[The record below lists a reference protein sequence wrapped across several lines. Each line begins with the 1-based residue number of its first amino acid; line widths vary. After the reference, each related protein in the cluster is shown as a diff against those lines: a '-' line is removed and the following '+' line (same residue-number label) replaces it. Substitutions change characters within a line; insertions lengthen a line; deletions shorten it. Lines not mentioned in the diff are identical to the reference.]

1 MNNQT
6 TETPAGHTTASLKHS
21 FVVIKGDEK
30 TVIKIRLDDQCRNGH
45 EDFSLTCDIYE
56 KVRGIWRDVGG
67 GCAHDHILKLRPE
80 LAPFAVLH
88 LCDFNGLPMH
98 CAANA
103 LYWFAG
109 IDPAKT
115 TQEYHGG
122 SGSGAKSP
130 DECRRI
136 FAEYIHATPE
146 QVAEVIRRE
155 PRTELELRAVLEDM
169 GFIAQ
174 WKAEADAA
182 IATLEQ
188 WTDQKFAPANPAHR
202 WKAVTAE
209 ERAEIEARKASGYYE
224 PAQVAA
230 RDAAAAAAERA
241 KKIKQIDADLA
252 ASTEKANRNAK
263 VARYMAARYYPR
275 LQNFIYY
282 DHTNT
287 VSFNWSNTEKI
298 VTREEFD
305 AFNAEMDAAALPAGI
320 KTEWAA
326 RPKY

>member
-1 MNNQT
+1 MKTEQT
-6 TETPAGHTTASLKHS
+6 TNTLKHS
-21 FVVIKGDEK
+21 FTVINGDEK
-30 TVIKIRLDDQCRNGH
+30 TVIKIELDDDCRNGH

-56 KVRGIWRDVGG
+56 KRKNGAWIDSGW
-67 GCAHDHILKLRPE
+67 GCAHDHILRLRPD
-80 LAPFAVLH
+80 LAPFAMLH

-98 CAANA
+98 CASNA

-122 SGSGAKSP
+122 SGSSAKSP
-130 DECRRI
+130 EECRRI
-136 FAEYIHATPE
+136 FAEHIHATPE
-146 QVAEVIRRE
+146 QVAEIIRRE

-182 IATLEQ
+182 IASLEQ
-188 WTDQKFAPANPAHR
+188 WTGQRFAPANPAHR
-202 WKAVTAE
+202 WKAVTTE
-209 ERAEIEARKASGYYE
+209 QRAEIEARKASGYYE

-230 RDAAAAAAERA
+230 RDAAAIEKARA
-241 KKIKQIDADLA
+241 DKIKDIDADLA
-252 ASTEKANRNAK
+252 ASIEKKNRNAQ
-263 VARYMAARYYPR
+263 VARYMASRYFPG

-287 VSFNWSNTEKI
+287 IAFNWSSTEKI
-298 VTREEFD
+298 VSREEFD
-305 AFNAEMDAAALPAGI
+305 AFNAELDANALPAGI

>member
-1 MNNQT
+1 MKTEQT
-6 TETPAGHTTASLKHS
+6 TSTLKHS
-21 FVVIKGDEK
+21 FVVIKGNEK
-30 TVIKIRLDDQCRNGH
+30 TVIKIRLDDECRNGH

-56 KVRGIWRDVGG
+56 KRNGIWRDSGG
-67 GCAHDHILKLRPE
+67 GCAHAHILKLRPD

-88 LCDFNGLPMH
+88 LCDFSGLPMR

-109 IDPAKT
+109 IDPAKIT
-115 TQEYHGG
+115 EEYHGG
-122 SGSGAKSP
+122 SGNGAKSP

-136 FAEYIHATPE
+136 FAEHIHATPE
-146 QVAEVIRRE
+146 QVAEIIRRS

-188 WTDQKFAPANPAHR
+188 WTGQKFAPANPVHR
-202 WKAVTAE
+202 WQAVTPE
-209 ERAEIEARKASGYYE
+209 QRAEIEARKASGYHE
-224 PAQVAA
+224 PDQVAA
-230 RDAAAAAAERA
+230 RDAAAASAERA
-241 KKIKQIDADLA
+241 KRIAEIDADLA
-252 ASTEKANRNAK
+252 AAIEKATRGAQ

-287 VSFNWSNTEKI
+287 VRFNWSTTEKL

-305 AFNAEMDAAALPAGI
+305 AFNAELDAAALPAGI
-320 KTEWAA
+320 KTEWAE

>member
-1 MNNQT
+1 MKTEQT
-6 TETPAGHTTASLKHS
+6 TNTLRHS
-21 FVVIKGDEK
+21 ITVIKGDEK
-30 TVIKIRLDDQCRNGH
+30 TVIKIRLDDECRNGH
-45 EDFSLTCDIYE
+45 EDFSLTCNIYE
-56 KVRGIWRDVGG
+56 KSRTDGWRDVGG
-67 GCAHDHILKLRPE
+67 GCAHEHILKLRPD
-80 LAPFAVLH
+80 LAPFAALH

-115 TQEYHGG
+115 TQKYHGG

-136 FAEYIHATPE
+136 FAEHIHATPE
-146 QVAEVIRRE
+146 QVAEIIRRE

-169 GFIAQ
+169 GFLAQ

-188 WTDQKFAPANPAHR
+188 WTGQKFAPANPAHR

-209 ERAEIEARKASGYYE
+209 ECAEIEQRKASGYYE

-241 KKIKQIDADLA
+241 KKIEEIDADLA
-252 ASTEKANRNAK
+252 ASVEKASRCAS
-263 VARYMAARYYPR
+263 VARYMASRYYPR

-287 VSFNWSNTEKI
+287 IAFNWSTTEKL
-298 VTREEFD
+298 VSREEFD
-305 AFNAEMDAAALPAGI
+305 AFAAELDASALPAGI

>member
-1 MNNQT
+1 MKTEQT
-6 TETPAGHTTASLKHS
+6 TNTLKHS
-21 FVVIKGDEK
+21 IAVIRGDEK
-30 TVIKIRLDDQCRNGH
+30 TVIKIELDDDCRNGH

-56 KVRGIWRDVGG
+56 KRKNGLWVDSGG
-67 GCAHDHILKLRPE
+67 GCAHDHILKLRPD
-80 LAPFAVLH
+80 LALFAMLH

-115 TQEYHGG
+115 TEEYHGG

-130 DECRRI
+130 EECRSI
-136 FAEYIHATPE
+136 FAEYIHASPE
-146 QVAEVIRRE
+146 QVAEIIRRE

-169 GFIAQ
+169 GFLNQ
-174 WKAEADAA
+174 WKAEAAAA

-188 WTDQKFAPANPAHR
+188 WTGQKFAPANPVSR

-209 ERAEIEARKASGYYE
+209 ERAEIEHRKASGYYE

-230 RDAAAAAAERA
+230 RDAAAAAAARA
-241 KKIKQIDADLA
+241 AKIKDIDDDLA
-252 ASTEKANRNAK
+252 AAVEKLNRNAQ
-263 VARYMAARYYPR
+263 VARYMASRYFPR
-275 LQNFIYY
+275 PQNFIYY

-287 VSFNWSNTEKI
+287 ISFNWSSTEKLI
-298 VTREEFD
+298 SREEFD
-305 AFNAEMDAAALPAGI
+305 TFNAELDASALPAGV
-320 KTEWAA
+320 KTEWAP

>member
-1 MNNQT
+1 MKTEQT
-6 TETPAGHTTASLKHS
+6 THTLRHS
-21 FVVIKGDEK
+21 IALIKGDEK
-30 TVIKIRLDDQCRNGH
+30 TVINISLDDKCRNGH
-45 EDFSLTCDIYE
+45 EYFSLTCGIYE
-56 KVRGIWRDVGG
+56 RQRGGWRYAGG
-67 GCAHDHILKLRPE
+67 GCAHDHILKLRPD
-80 LAPFAVLH
+80 LALFATLH

-98 CAANA
+98 SAANA

-109 IDPAKT
+109 IDPGKT
-115 TQEYHGG
+115 TQKYHGG
-122 SGSGAKSP
+122 NGSGARSP

-136 FAEYIHATPE
+136 FAERIHATPE
-146 QVAEVIRRE
+146 QVSEIIRRE
-155 PRTELELRAVLEDM
+155 PRTELELRATLEDM
-169 GFIAQ
+169 GFLAQ

-188 WTDQKFAPANPAHR
+188 WTGQKFAPANPASR
-202 WKAVTAE
+202 WTAVTAA
-209 ERAEIEARKASGYYE
+209 ERAEMEQRKAAGYYD

-241 KKIKQIDADLA
+241 KRVAEIDADLA
-252 ASTEKANRNAK
+252 AAIEKATRSAQ

-282 DHTNT
+282 DHTNAI
-287 VSFNWSNTEKI
+287 SFNWSNAEKL
-298 VTREEFD
+298 VSREEFD
-305 AFNAEMDAAALPAGI
+305 AFNAELWPDELPAGI

>member
-1 MNNQT
+1 MKTEQT
-6 TETPAGHTTASLKHS
+6 TSTLKHS
-21 FVVIKGDEK
+21 FTVIRGDEK
-30 TVIKIRLDDQCRNGH
+30 TVIKIRLDDECRNGH
-45 EDFSLTCDIYE
+45 EDFSLTCGIYE
-56 KVRGIWRDVGG
+56 KRNGIWRDSGG
-67 GCAHDHILKLRPE
+67 GCAHDHILKLRPD
-80 LAPFAVLH
+80 LAPFAMLH

-109 IDPAKT
+109 IDPSKT

-122 SGSGAKSP
+122 SGNGAKKP

-136 FAEYIHATPE
+136 FAEHIHASEE
-146 QVAEVIRRE
+146 QVAEIIRRE
-155 PRTELELRAVLEDM
+155 PRTELELRAVLEDV
-169 GFIAQ
+169 GFITQ

-182 IATLEQ
+182 IAMLEQ
-188 WTDQKFAPANPAHR
+188 WTGQKFAPANTAHR

-209 ERAEIEARKASGYYE
+209 QRAEIEARKASGYYE
-224 PAQVAA
+224 PAQAAA
-230 RDAAAAAAERA
+230 RDVAAADAARA
-241 KKIKQIDADLA
+241 AKIKEIDADLA
-252 ASTEKANRNAK
+252 AGIEKKTRNAS
-263 VARYMAARYYPR
+263 VARYMASRYYPR

-287 VSFNWSNTEKI
+287 ISFNWSSTEKL

-305 AFNAEMDAAALPAGI
+305 AFTAELDTAALPDGV